1 MREAFSEK
9 LNNFLLQ
16 LRTDFRYAVEVR
28 NREFLTA
35 EYFQMLASH
44 NVAHVFNHWTQMPS
58 IGEQLAIE
66 GSITA
71 SHIVARI
78 LTPLGVAYKQAVD
91 NFFPYDK
98 VKNPLETMRR
108 DVAEL
113 AKEAIN
119 LKKKAY
125 AIVNNRAEGNAP
137 GTIAAIDAM
146 IRKDIE

>member
-1 MREAFSEK
+1 
-9 LNNFLLQ
+9 
-16 LRTDFRYAVEVR
+16 
-28 NREFLTA
+28 
-35 EYFQMLASH
+35 
-44 NVAHVFNHWTQMPS
+44 
-58 IGEQLAIE
+58 
-66 GSITA
+66 
-71 SHIVARI
+71 
-78 LTPLGVAYKQAVD
+78 
-91 NFFPYDK
+91 
-98 VKNPLETMRR
+98 MRR